1 VVADLVPAQTGIP
14 NPAPGSMA
22 AQSLASLPMAAGIG
36 LRSPH
41 LALVRE
47 QGPACPWFEVHSENW
62 FSAGGPALAVLDRI
76 RRDYPLSLHGVGLSL
91 GGADDLCRRHLGQL
105 KALVERVLPAAVS
118 EHLCWSAIGGRW
130 LNDLLPLPYS
140 REALDR
146 VCHHVDLVQETL
158 RRPILVENVSSYLR
172 LLPEDM
178 PEWVFV
184 AEVVRRTGCGLLLDV
199 NNIHVS
205 ACNHGFSAE
214 TFLEGIPV
222 AAVAEIHLAGYE
234 ETEGLL
240 VDTHSRPVWPAVWD
254 LYARALD
261 RFGPVPTLIEWDQD
275 IPAFA
280 VLQVEA
286 AKAQR
291 LLDLAGE
298 VRHACAA

>member
-1 VVADLVPAQTGIP
+1 MVADLVPA
-14 NPAPGSMA
+14 PAPRGMA
-22 AQSLASLPMAAGIG
+22 AQSLASLPLAAGIG

-91 GGADDLCRRHLGQL
+91 GGADDLCPRHLGQL
-105 KALVERVLPAAVS
+105 KALVERVQPAAVS

-146 VCHHVDLVQETL
+146 VCDHVDQVQETL
-158 RRPILVENVSSYLR
+158 GRPILVENVSSYLR

-184 AEVVRRTGCGLLLDV
+184 AEVARRTGCGLLLDV
-199 NNIHVS
+199 NNIYVS
-205 ACNHGFSAE
+205 ACNHGFSADE
-214 TFLEGIPV
+214 FLAGIPV
-222 AAVAEIHLAGYE
+222 SAVAEIHLAGYE
-234 ETEGLL
+234 ETDGLL

-254 LYARALD
+254 LYALALA

-275 IPAFA
+275 IPAFST
-280 VLQVEA
+280 LQAEA
-286 AKAQR
+286 AKAQA
-291 LLDLAGE
+291 LLDIASE
-298 VRHACAA
+298 SSHVRVA